1 MKPILDPMSGSR
13 MFYFDKNNASV
24 LFGDIRDESYWL
36 SDYSKLVIHPDQQ
49 LDARELPFA
58 DNSFHLVVLDPPHLY
73 NCGKNSDLGKSY
85 GVLNK
90 ATWETD
96 LKQIFDEA
104 WRVLKPNSTLI
115 FKWADKDITL
125 NHLLYVLGREPVFGD
140 KKISGRKLDTHRFWL
155 VFFKEELKNAS

>member
-1 MKPILDPMSGSR
+1 MKPSLDPMSGSR
-13 MFYFDKNNASV
+13 MFYFDKNNVSV
-24 LFGDIRDESYWL
+24 LFGDIRDESYWM

-125 NHLLYVLGREPVFGD
+125 NHLLYVLGREPIFGD
-140 KKISGRKLDTHRFWL
+140 KKTSGRKLDTRRFWL
-155 VFFKEELKNAS
+155 VFFKEG

>member
-13 MFYFDKNNASV
+13 RFYFDKNNASV

-36 SDYSKLVIHPDQQ
+36 SDHRKLMIHPDEQ
-49 LDARELPFA
+49 LDARKLPFP

-73 NCGKNSDLGKSY
+73 HCGKNSDLGKSY

-90 ATWETD
+90 STWETD

-115 FKWADKDITL
+115 FKWADRDINL
-125 NHLLYVLGREPVFGD
+125 NRLLHVLGREPVFGD

-155 VFFKEELKNAS
+155 VFFKEDYL

>member
-1 MKPILDPMSGSR
+1 MKPILDPMSGAR

-24 LFGDIRDESYWL
+24 LFGDIRDESYWM
-36 SDYSKLVIHPDQQ
+36 SDYSKCVIHPDQKM
-49 LDARELPFA
+49 DARELPFP

-96 LKQIFDEA
+96 LKKIFDEA

-125 NHLLYVLGREPVFGD
+125 NHLLYVLGREPILGD

-155 VFFKEELKNAS
+155 VFFKGEE